1 MDSPLTCRSDAELAR
16 LGMAAFDTLYQ
27 RHNED
32 LLAFALARFRG
43 EANDIVQTTWLKIVE
58 QLQHGGREMTNFRGY
73 LFTIV
78 RNRGIDPHRGGGSQT
93 VALAFDV
100 ANPNPS
106 HEQRKIETESS
117 SERGAALTHCYE
129 ILKSERPDHA
139 AAVEAWLSG
148 ERPEVA
154 AKRLAISRPNF
165 DQRKKRALT
174 AIKECVEKRLP

>member
-1 MDSPLTCRSDAELAR
+1 MDSPLMNRSDAELAR
-16 LGMAAFDTLYQ
+16 LGMAAFDTLYH

-32 LLAFALARFRG
+32 LLSFALARFRG

-73 LFTIV
+73 LFTIA

-93 VALAFDV
+93 VPLSFDI

-106 HEQRKIETESS
+106 YEQKMDTESP
-117 SERGAALTHCYE
+117 SERSAALTHCYE

-139 AAVEAWLSG
+139 AVVEAWLSG
-148 ERPEVA
+148 ERPEAA
-154 AKRLAISRPNF
+154 AKRLAITRPNF
-165 DQRKKRALT
+165 DKRKERALT
-174 AIKECVEKRLP
+174 AIQICVEKRLT